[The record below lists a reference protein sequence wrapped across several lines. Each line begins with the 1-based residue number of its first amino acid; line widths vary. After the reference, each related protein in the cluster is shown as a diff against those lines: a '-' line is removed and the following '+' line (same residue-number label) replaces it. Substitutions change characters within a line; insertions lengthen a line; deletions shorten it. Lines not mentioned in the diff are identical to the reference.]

1 MDATL
6 RAAAP
11 YQRSRRKRAEDE
23 NRKLRR
29 VYVEKGRH
37 AQVNPGF
44 KGFPGFMT

>member
-11 YQRSRRKRAEDE
+11 YQRSRRRRAEDE

-29 VYVEKGRH
+29 VYVEKGDMRRCE
-37 AQVNPGF
+37 ALGF
-44 KGFPGFMT
+44 RV